1 MPGKYTEKKQFLTVL
16 WFQGVIS
23 YRIKPKKFFFL
34 IFLVDFQS
42 LLELTMQVQHMLGT
56 STYIMRNYLNFIFY
70 WLHVLLEIKKYIKK
84 KYQRFLALSSFSGF
98 LSFFFSNVLSEI
110 VDSKFSR
117 NLSSF

>member
-34 IFLVDFQS
+34 IFLEDFQS

-70 WLHVLLEIKKYIKK
+70 WLHMLLEIKKYVKK
-84 KYQRFLALSSFSGF
+84 DTKDFQSSPILVDFFL
-98 LSFFFSNVLSEI
+98 FFFKCFI
-110 VDSKFSR
+110 RDCRF
-117 NLSSF
+117 